1 MHGLIILKQQ
11 QKDRL
16 FSHAVVRSS
25 STPSALV
32 GFQLSLLPSL
42 LLLAVTSRAAW
53 LLRELFSVATALSVF
68 QPLTANE
75 HRNTSKG
82 QGRERGREKR
92 GSGRGRV
99 NERIHLSHCGCKTHT
114 QREKK
119 NPAEASTVE
128 REEGEREGEKK
139 SRSRF
144 AREMD
149 LPAVGEHVFA
159 VEGIEKKRIRKVQ
172 TCTYMRISAKDY
184 RLSVC

>member
-1 MHGLIILKQQ
+1 MYFS
-11 QKDRL
+11 RL
-16 FSHAVVRSS
+16 
-25 STPSALV
+25 
-32 GFQLSLLPSL
+32 
-42 LLLAVTSRAAW
+42 
-53 LLRELFSVATALSVF
+53 
-68 QPLTANE
+68 PLTSTEIRA
-75 HRNTSKG
+75 RV
-82 QGRERGREKR
+82 REREGEKSE
-92 GSGRGRV
+92 GAGEGGLTKEFISATV
-99 NERIHLSHCGCKTHT
+99 AVKLTH
-114 QREKK
+114 REKK